1 MHLLRLSSAVKV
13 TKVENI
19 HIKMKEKNLV
29 TLAKFFF
36 FICLRK
42 NSFFALVVFY
52 KNIYMGIKSTDKGE
66 VGYNIYMCKLS
77 QWTCQL
83 SSSRILFPLIC
94 Y

>member
-1 MHLLRLSSAVKV
+1 
-13 TKVENI
+13 
-19 HIKMKEKNLV
+19 MKEKNLV
-29 TLAKFFF
+29 TLAKFFSSF
-36 FICLRK
+36 ACAK
-42 NSFFALVVFY
+42 TVFFALVVFY